1 MVPIA
6 PLKAEPATTPDVIAY
21 VARAPQDEPPLAFVL
36 AAGHDGLEVA
46 LLAF

>member
-6 PLKAEPATTPDVIAY
+6 PLKAEVVTTPDATAY

-36 AAGHDGLEVA
+36 AAGHDGLELA